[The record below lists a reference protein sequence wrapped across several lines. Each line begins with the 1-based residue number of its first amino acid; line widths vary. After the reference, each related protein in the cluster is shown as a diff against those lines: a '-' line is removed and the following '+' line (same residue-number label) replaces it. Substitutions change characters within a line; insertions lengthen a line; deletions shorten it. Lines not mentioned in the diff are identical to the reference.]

1 MKCTEPFPMK
11 TTHDSIEQTTTRCC
25 TKKARKDD
33 RITLAKYYV
42 DEIYG
47 DKMGVACIHPKA
59 MRNAHKKLVGRDHLE
74 DLNVG
79 GRAIVKLHW
88 SK

>member
-47 DKMGVACIHPKA
+47 DKMGVACNTPKRGEKCTQKISWKRSFGRPNCRWY
-59 MRNAHKKLVGRDHLE
+59 RNSETALE
-74 DLNVG
+74 
-79 GRAIVKLHW
+79 
-88 SK
+88 